1 MKVLRMHRNRTE
13 HLWILTESLE
23 DNSFTTGTE
32 KNHHIWYNKCR
43 TVGHLV
49 KQSYQCVIISIPI
62 LNIIGIHVV

>member
-32 KNHHIWYNKCR
+32 KIIIYDTIN
-43 TVGHLV
+43 VGL
-49 KQSYQCVIISIPI
+49 
-62 LNIIGIHVV
+62 